1 MVLRD
6 LFLRLIASS
15 ERKLAQNWTVVH
27 GRMEWEICTSR
38 CATMTSLLQYHIP
51 LILAMDN
58 RVELPRP
65 LIVDLHLQ
73 DEEQHNPTLPQTLY
87 FPNTVQKT
95 ILITM

>member
-15 ERKLAQNWTVVH
+15 ERKLAQNRTVVH
-27 GRMEWEICTSR
+27 GRMKWEICTSR
-38 CATMTSLLQYHIP
+38 CATRTSLVQYHIP
-51 LILAMDN
+51 LIILVMDN

-73 DEEQHNPTLPQTLY
+73 DEEQHNPTLPPPLY
-87 FPNTVQKT
+87 FPNIRSKK
-95 ILITM
+95 LY